1 MFKNTQ
7 IRQLDHIFDEV
18 RQLRHIATPRMGWLH
33 AIRTALGMPLN
44 VLASKSNK
52 SAEAI
57 RMTEKR
63 EAEETITLA
72 TLRSAAS
79 ELDCD
84 LFYVI
89 IPRKQLDETLRH
101 AAEAAAN
108 NLTAGTSQT
117 MGLED
122 QSVSSSFAESSRSDL
137 VDELMRNPRLIWKGQ
152 R

>member
-1 MFKNTQ
+1 
-7 IRQLDHIFDEV
+7 
-18 RQLRHIATPRMGWLH
+18 MGWLH
-33 AIRTALGMPLN
+33 AIRSALGMPLTI
-44 VLASKSNK
+44 LASKSGK
-52 SAEAI
+52 STEAI

-89 IPRKQLDETLRH
+89 VPRKPLEETLRS
-101 AAEAAAN
+101 AAERAAN
-108 NLTAGTSQT
+108 NLTVGTSQT

-122 QSVSSSFAESSRSDL
+122 QSVPSSFAESSRSDL

-152 R
+152 Q